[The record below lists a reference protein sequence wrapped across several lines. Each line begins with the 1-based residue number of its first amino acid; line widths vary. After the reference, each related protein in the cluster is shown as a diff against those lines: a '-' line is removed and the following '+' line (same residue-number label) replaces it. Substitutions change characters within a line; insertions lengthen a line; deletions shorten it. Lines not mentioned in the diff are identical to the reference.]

1 MRSSS
6 RRVICFQCSVWAET
20 GVSEVTA
27 TAFASFEE
35 KWLAAQPENALVAI
49 FLPADQRQ
57 RASAFGS
64 LVHELEQTALHARE
78 PQVAATKLA
87 WWRQELADA
96 AAGNARH
103 PISKVLFADRQA
115 QAVVPNLWPALAAGA
130 STQIESTTATS
141 TSELFEQ
148 LAPLYVAVARVE
160 HALFPGGSEDFRNT
174 AALWTISQLLREL
187 ANPLQW
193 DSRLPLDLLAR
204 HGATR
209 AALAT
214 ATPLRSAVL
223 RDHLATLTQQIQG
236 ALALASPPSL
246 SRRVRTRLDLALAA
260 GAQRA
265 SDPLAYLTARTP
277 AGRWRSLM
285 TAWHEARA
293 LARR

>member
-1 MRSSS
+1 MRSSL
-6 RRVICFQCSVWAET
+6 RRVICFLCWVWAEP
-20 GVSEVTA
+20 GVSEA
-27 TAFASFEE
+27 SAAAFASFEK
-35 KWLAAQPENALVAI
+35 KWLDAQPENALVAI

-78 PQVAATKLA
+78 PHVAATKLA

-103 PISKVLFADRQA
+103 PISKVLFADREA
-115 QAVVPNLWPALAAGA
+115 QAIDPNLWLAMAAGA
-130 STQIESTTATS
+130 SMQIEPTTAAS
-141 TSELFEQ
+141 MSELFEQ

-160 HALFPGGSEDFRNT
+160 HALFPGFSEDSRNN

-193 DSRLPLDLLAR
+193 DLRLPLDLLAR
-204 HGATR
+204 NGATR

-214 ATPLRSAVL
+214 ATMLRSAVL
-223 RDHLATLTQQIQG
+223 RDHLATLTQQIQDK
-236 ALALASPPSL
+236 LALASPPSL
-246 SRRVRTRLDLALAA
+246 SRRVRTRLDLSLAA

-265 SDPLAYLTARTP
+265 TDPLAYLTAHTQ

-285 TAWHEARA
+285 TAWREARA

>member
-1 MRSSS
+1 MPSSLH
-6 RRVICFQCSVWAET
+6 RVICFLCWVWAEA
-20 GVSEVTA
+20 GVSEA
-27 TAFASFEE
+27 SAAAFASFEK
-35 KWLAAQPENALVAI
+35 KWLDAQPENALVAI

-64 LVHELEQTALHARE
+64 LVHELEQTAFHARE

-87 WWRQELADA
+87 WWRQELVDA

-103 PISKVLFADRQA
+103 PISKVLFSDPQA
-115 QAVVPNLWPALAAGA
+115 LAVDPNLWPAMAAGA
-130 STQIESTTATS
+130 SMQIEPTTAAS

-160 HALFPGGSEDFRNT
+160 HALFPGSGEDFRNNAT
-174 AALWTISQLLREL
+174 LWIISQLLREL
-187 ANPLQW
+187 SNPLQW

-214 ATPLRSAVL
+214 ATTLRSAVL
-223 RDHLATLTQQIQG
+223 RDHLATLTQQIQDERV
-236 ALALASPPSL
+236 LASPSSL
-246 SRRVRTRLDLALAA
+246 SRRVRTRLDLALAV

-265 SDPLAYLTARTP
+265 TDPLAYLTARTP
-277 AGRWRSLM
+277 TGHWRSLM
-285 TAWHEARA
+285 TAWREARA
-293 LARR
+293 LTRR